1 MAILRPRW
9 QKILRDFAYNRMR
22 TVLVVTSIGIGVFA
36 FGSIIA
42 GLIVTQQEL
51 NNAFLGTNP
60 ASATITTTGFD
71 DVLVN
76 SVAKAYHVAQAQG
89 RRAVTARIQLG
100 PAMWQDTVLYLLP
113 NDGNT
118 TVNMVF
124 PEQGAWPPPRHG
136 VLIERASLSK
146 AQAHIGDTV
155 TIEVPGHTA
164 QQVLVAGTAYD
175 MSLPPAVISGQVF
188 GYVDADTMAWLGGP
202 TSYNQVAF
210 VVQGDRYDLAN
221 IRAVADT
228 VERLVKRSGRGIIN
242 TDIPSPPLQHPA
254 EIILP
259 TLMTILSI
267 LGLLVL
273 VISTFLII
281 NTISAIL
288 TQQTR
293 QIGVMKAIGARAD
306 QISGMYY
313 ALAVAFGL
321 LALFFAIPMSM
332 LGSYAFEKFIAG
344 QLNVDIRHFTM
355 PPGVIF
361 LEIVAAVVVP
371 VIASSIPIRAVIN
384 RPARESLAGDTSAP
398 VGTSRIDTL
407 IAKIRGVSR
416 PTRLALRNTF
426 RQKSRLARTLAAL
439 ALGGA
444 VFISAMT
451 LRASL
456 FVTLDASIAS
466 QRYDVEVQFNR
477 PYRTSR
483 VTPDILAVPGVVT
496 AESLL
501 RDVIY
506 PVHADGTT
514 GEKITV
520 RAMPAETDM
529 FAPRMVTGRWLQ
541 PGERDGIVLS
551 TNIVR
556 KEPSYLVGQV
566 VTIRIADQDYPFT
579 IVGYIEELQPPI
591 NPALAYMTIDGYNAV
606 AGGVGRTD
614 TIRVSTFTHDAL
626 THQATSIA
634 LERQLTQAGYDVR
647 LIHSRTEDRTIL
659 ADRFNLISVVLS
671 ILSTLIAV
679 VGAIGLTGTMSMN
692 VLERTREIGVMRAI
706 GASDKAVRQVIVS
719 EGVVIGMLAWVM
731 GVLISLP
738 MSAVMCYGIGINLL
752 GTSLIWTYA
761 LYAGGIWFVVV
772 LLLSVIAS
780 RLPARTAIKLTVR
793 EVLAY
798 E

>member
-1 MAILRPRW
+1 MELRPRW
-9 QKILRDFAYNRMR
+9 QKILRDLAYNRTR
-22 TVLVVTSIGIGVFA
+22 TILVVTSIAIGVFA
-36 FGSIIA
+36 FGTIIA
-42 GLIVTQQEL
+42 GLIVVQREL
-51 NNAFLGTNP
+51 DSAYLGTNP
-60 ASATITTTGFD
+60 ASATVTTTAFD
-71 DVLVN
+71 ETLVDG
-76 SVAKAYHVAQAQG
+76 VAKSYHVAQAQG

-100 PAMWQDTVLYLLP
+100 PALWQDTVLYLLP
-113 NDGNT
+113 NDGKT
-118 TVNMVF
+118 TVNIVR
-124 PEQGAWPPPRHG
+124 PEQGAWPPPRHT
-136 VLIERASLSK
+136 VLIERASLGK
-146 AQAHIGDTV
+146 TRAHIGDTL
-155 TIEVPGHTA
+155 TIEIPGHTA
-164 QQVLVAGTAYD
+164 QQVLIAGTAYD
-175 MSLPPAVISGQVF
+175 MSLPPAVIAGQVF

-202 TSYNQVAF
+202 SGYNQVAF
-210 VVQGDRYDLAN
+210 VVQGDRYDMAN
-221 IRAVADT
+221 IRAAADT
-228 VERLVKRSGRGIIN
+228 VEQLVKRSGRDIIN

-254 EIILP
+254 FILG
-259 TLMTILSI
+259 I

-288 TQQTR
+288 AQQTR

-306 QISGMYY
+306 QIRSMYY
-313 ALAVAFGL
+313 ALAIAFGV
-321 LALFFAIPMSM
+321 LALLFAIPMSM

-344 QLNVDIRHFTM
+344 QLNVDIRQFTM
-355 PPGVIF
+355 PPEVIF
-361 LEIVAAVVVP
+361 LEIIAAVVVP
-371 VIASSIPIRAVIN
+371 VIAATIPIRAVIN
-384 RPARESLAGDTSAP
+384 RPARESLAGDTIAP
-398 VGTSRIDTL
+398 VGTSRIDML
-407 IAKIRGVSR
+407 IAKIKGMSR

-426 RQKSRLARTLAAL
+426 RQKGRLARTLVAL

-477 PYRTSR
+477 LYRASR
-483 VTPDILAVPGVVT
+483 ITPDIMVVPGVVS

-501 RDVIY
+501 RAVIY

-514 GEKITV
+514 GEKITM
-520 RAMPAETDM
+520 RAMPAQTTM
-529 FAPRMVTGRWLQ
+529 FVPRMVAGRWLL

-551 TNIVR
+551 TNITR
-556 KEPSYLVGQV
+556 KEPSYTVGQV

-606 AGGVGRTD
+606 AGNVGRTD
-614 TIRVSTFTHDAL
+614 TVRVSTLNHDSFTHQ
-626 THQATSIA
+626 TTSAA

-659 ADRFNLISVVLS
+659 AERFNLISVVLS

-679 VGAIGLTGTMSMN
+679 VGALGLTGTMSMN
-692 VLERTREIGVMRAI
+692 VLERTREIGVMRAV
-706 GASDKAVRQVIVS
+706 GASDQAVRQVIVS

-731 GVLISLP
+731 GTVISLP
-738 MSAVMCYGIGINLL
+738 MSAVMCYGIGLNLL

-761 LYAGGIWFVVV
+761 LYAVAIWFVVV
-772 LLLSVIAS
+772 MLLSVVAS

>member
-1 MAILRPRW
+1 MILRPRW
-9 QKILRDFAYNRMR
+9 QKILRDLAYNRTR
-22 TVLVVTSIGIGVFA
+22 TILVVTSIAIGVFA
-36 FGSIIA
+36 FGTIIA
-42 GLIVTQQEL
+42 GLIVVQREL
-51 NNAFLGTNP
+51 DSAYLGTNP
-60 ASATITTTGFD
+60 ASATVTSTAFD
-71 DVLVN
+71 ETLVEG
-76 SVAKAYHVAQAQG
+76 VAKSYRVAQAQG

-100 PAMWQDTVLYLLP
+100 PALWQDTVLYLLP
-113 NDGNT
+113 NDGKT
-118 TVNMVF
+118 TVNIVR
-124 PEQGAWPPPRHG
+124 PEQGAWPPARHT
-136 VLIERASLSK
+136 VLIERASLGK
-146 AQAHIGDTV
+146 TRAHIGDTV
-155 TIEVPGHTA
+155 TIEIPGHTA
-164 QQVLVAGTAYD
+164 QSVRIAGTAYD

-210 VVQGDRYDLAN
+210 VVQGDRHDLAN
-221 IRAVADT
+221 IRAVANT
-228 VERLVKRSGRGIIN
+228 VEQLVKRSGRDVIN

-254 EIILP
+254 AVILP
-259 TLMTILSI
+259 TLMTILGI

-288 TQQTR
+288 AQQTR

-306 QISGMYY
+306 QISAMYY

-321 LALFFAIPMSM
+321 LALVFAIPMSM

-355 PPGVIF
+355 PPVVIF

-371 VIASSIPIRAVIN
+371 VIAATIPIRAVIN
-384 RPARESLAGDTSAP
+384 RPARESLAGDTIAP
-398 VGTSRIDTL
+398 VGTSRIDML
-407 IAKIRGVSR
+407 IAKIKGMSR

-477 PYRTSR
+477 LYRASR
-483 VTPDILAVPGVVT
+483 ITPDIMAVPGVVS

-501 RDVIY
+501 RAVIY

-514 GEKITV
+514 GEKITM
-520 RAMPAETDM
+520 RAMPAQTTM
-529 FAPRMVTGRWLQ
+529 FAPRMVAGRWLL

-551 TNIVR
+551 TNITR
-556 KEPSYLVGQV
+556 KEPSYTVGQV

-579 IVGYIEELQPPI
+579 IVGYIEELQPPV

-606 AGGVGRTD
+606 AGNVGRTD
-614 TIRVSTFTHDAL
+614 TIRVSTQAHDAL
-626 THQATSIA
+626 THQMTTAA

-679 VGAIGLTGTMSMN
+679 VGALGLTGTMSMN
-692 VLERTREIGVMRAI
+692 VLERTREIGVMRAV
-706 GASDKAVRQVIVS
+706 GASDQAVRQVIVS

-738 MSAVMCYGIGINLL
+738 MSAVMCYGIGLNLL

-761 LYAGGIWFVVV
+761 LYAVGIWFVVV
-772 LLLSVIAS
+772 LFLSVIAS
-780 RLPARTAIKLTVR
+780 RLPARAAIKLTVR

>member
-1 MAILRPRW
+1 MLRPRW
-9 QKILRDFAYNRMR
+9 QKILRDLAYNRMR
-22 TVLVVTSIGIGVFA
+22 TVLVVTSIAIGVFA
-36 FGSIIA
+36 FGTIIA

-51 NNAFLGTNP
+51 DSAFLGTNP
-60 ASATITTTGFD
+60 ASATITTAGFD

-76 SVAKAYHVAQAQG
+76 SVAKAHNVAQAQG

-100 PAMWQDTVLYLLP
+100 PALWQDTVLYLLP

-118 TVNMVF
+118 TVNIVR
-124 PEQGAWPPPRHG
+124 PEQGSWPPPRHT

-155 TIEVPGHTA
+155 TMEIPGHTA
-164 QQVLVAGTAYD
+164 QQVRIAGTAYD
-175 MSLPPAVISGQVF
+175 MSLPPAIISGQVF

-202 TSYNQVAF
+202 TNYNQVTF
-210 VVQGDRYDLAN
+210 VVQGNRYDLAH
-221 IRAVADT
+221 ISSVANT
-228 VERLVKRSGRGIIN
+228 VEQLIKRSGREIIN

-254 EIILP
+254 AVILP
-259 TLMTILSI
+259 TLMTILGI

-321 LALFFAIPMSM
+321 LALIIAIPLSM

-355 PPGVIF
+355 PPVVIF
-361 LEIVAAVVVP
+361 LEIIAAIVVP
-371 VIASSIPIRAVIN
+371 VIAATIPIRSVIN
-384 RPARESLAGDTSAP
+384 RPARESLAGDTIAP
-398 VGTSRIDTL
+398 LGVSRIDTL
-407 IAKIRGVSR
+407 IAKIKGVSR

-426 RQKSRLARTLAAL
+426 RQKGRLARTLAAL

-477 PYRTSR
+477 LYRASR
-483 VTPDILAVPGVVT
+483 ITPDIMAVPGVVT

-514 GEKITV
+514 GEKITM
-520 RAMPAETDM
+520 RAMPAQTAM
-529 FAPRMVTGRWLQ
+529 FSPRMVAGRWLL

-551 TNIVR
+551 TNITR
-556 KEPSYLVGQV
+556 KEPSYTVGQV

-606 AGGVGRTD
+606 AGSVGRTD
-614 TIRVSTFTHDAL
+614 TIRVSTQAHDAL
-626 THQATSIA
+626 SHKTTSAA

-647 LIHSRTEDRTIL
+647 LIHSRTEDRIIL

-679 VGAIGLTGTMSMN
+679 VGALGLTGTMSMN
-692 VLERTREIGVMRAI
+692 VLERTREIGVMRAV
-706 GASDKAVRQVIVS
+706 GASDQAVRQVIVS

-731 GVLISLP
+731 GVVISLP

-761 LYAGGIWFVVV
+761 LYAVGIWFVVV
-772 LLLSVIAS
+772 LLLSVLAS
-780 RLPARTAIKLTVR
+780 RLPARAAIRLTVR